1 VSVIPGRRL
10 AANPEPMTTTPF
22 QFVMLAPVASIH
34 VSNTP
39 LDQ

>member
-1 VSVIPGRRL
+1 
-10 AANPEPMTTTPF
+10 MTTTPF

-39 LDQ
+39 RDQ